1 MGIRWIT
8 EVAAVPHRPCQAH
21 TVMISAGHDER
32 RPGIVANGYRE
43 SDIVLDFRDLVSTEL
58 VALGI
63 RHLLDGDKGEN
74 LPLADATD
82 IASRCDIAIE
92 FHANGGGPGATG
104 VETLSHRE
112 DFALGQRLCSATA
125 EVLSIP
131 NRGSKPENAGQ
142 HHRLAFVSDG
152 SGIIHELFF
161 LSSEGDL
168 DAYLLHQR
176 ALAHRVAGVIEAAA
190 RTQ

>member
-1 MGIRWIT
+1 
-8 EVAAVPHRPCQAH
+8 
-21 TVMISAGHDER
+21 MISAGHDAR

-58 VALGI
+58 AALGI

-104 VETLSHRE
+104 VETLSRARHKPIGA
-112 DFALGQRLCSATA
+112 ALCLVTA
-125 EVLSIP
+125 DLLAIA
-131 NRGSKPENAGQ
+131 NRGAKPEDAGQ

-152 SGIIHELFF
+152 GGIIHELFF
-161 LSSEGDL
+161 LSSEFDL

-176 ALAHRVAGVIEAAA
+176 ALAHRVAGVIAEAARA
-190 RTQ
+190 Q